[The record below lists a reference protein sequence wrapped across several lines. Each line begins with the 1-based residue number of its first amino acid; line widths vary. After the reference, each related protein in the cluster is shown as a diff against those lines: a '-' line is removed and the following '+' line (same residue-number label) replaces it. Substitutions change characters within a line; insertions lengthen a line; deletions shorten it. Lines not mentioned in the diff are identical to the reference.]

1 MCLVPLCLVW
11 YGLTTVFKD
20 GCIGMEGD
28 PNRMA
33 WYWMDGSSSVRSVS
47 LVLLSFWSWCLG
59 WVLVPLDV
67 PSRTGFVP
75 RMVRVVYWL
84 LWSGMDL

>member
-1 MCLVPLCLVW
+1 
-11 YGLTTVFKD
+11 
-20 GCIGMEGD
+20 MEGD

-84 LWSGMDL
+84 LWSVVWISDLDGDGILLDLLTSLSGSS